1 VTATEILALRG
12 VHRSFGAIEAVA
24 GIDLRVAAG
33 ETLALLGPNGAGKS
47 TTLGMILGLLSP
59 SSGQVTVLG
68 RAPHQAIS
76 EGLVGALLQSGTGS
90 GLPPG
95 SRVGELVRFMASLY
109 PAPLAPATV
118 LERAGLTELAGRRV
132 DGLSGGELQ
141 RVRFALAICA
151 DPELL
156 ILDEPTVGLDVV
168 AQRGFWQTVGAFAA
182 EGRAVIFAT
191 HYLAEAEE
199 TARRVVVLNRGRVVA
214 DGPVSEIRRIVATK
228 QVRFTAPEADPDTLR
243 ALPAVQNL
251 RAENGAFV
259 LDSLNAD
266 DTVRGLYQAGVAFR
280 DLEVASAGLE
290 AAFMALTSQEP
301 VR

>member
-1 VTATEILALRG
+1 MSTEVLDLRD
-12 VHRSFGAIEAVA
+12 VRRSFGTIEAVA
-24 GIDLRVAAG
+24 GIDLRVEAG

-68 RAPHQAIS
+68 RTPHQAIAD
-76 EGLVGALLQSGTGS
+76 GLVGALLQSGTGS

-95 SRVGELVRFMASLY
+95 SRVGELVRFAASLY
-109 PAPLAPATV
+109 PDPLAPGAV
-118 LERAGLTELAGRRV
+118 LERAGLTSLAGRRV

-156 ILDEPTVGLDVV
+156 ILDEPTVGLDVP

-199 TARRVVVLNRGRVVA
+199 AARRVVVLSRGRVVA
-214 DGPVSEIRRIVATK
+214 DGPMNEIRHSVATK
-228 QVRFTAPEADPDTLR
+228 QVRFDAPQADLEVLR
-243 ALPAVQNL
+243 GLPAVQ
-251 RAENGAFV
+251 RMRTADGVVV
-259 LDSLNAD
+259 LDTGDAD
-266 DTVRGLYQAGVAFR
+266 ATVRGLYQSSVAFTG
-280 DLEVASAGLE
+280 LEVASAGLE
-290 AAFMALTSQEP
+290 EAFLALTAEEP
-301 VR
+301 AR